1 MTWSELSED
10 LYERVSLYLD
20 QRQLQSLHLLNRHF
34 RRLVTSHVKLLT
46 PRQVSFEIPHVFP
59 QLDHLDLSRCWNE
72 TNDVTLITLAKSL
85 AKSDVE
91 LRTLNLSRC
100 HGVTNH
106 GIASVAVHLTHLEA
120 LNLSGCRSPSPI
132 DQVGY
137 AGVNGE
143 TLVGLHGLKSL
154 ILRWNPVTDASFE
167 VITKLTGLTELD
179 LGECHGLSGRAL
191 IGLKS
196 FKNMRKLN
204 LERTM
209 IGLEAIQV
217 IEELSNLE
225 SLSLRNCSEID
236 DFCLL
241 FLTPLTSL
249 VELNVSK
256 LYNITDQGVQ
266 HLLTLPN
273 LKILDLSYCT
283 RLSGDWNLQFKLE
296 LTELKL
302 ADCCSWATDRVLA
315 ELAPFVPKLRIL
327 KLENC
332 VQLTSE
338 GLKALTPLKLVDLD
352 LSFCVGIIDEDL
364 ELLAKISTLQELK
377 LAFCSLITNKALRHL
392 TALTGLKK
400 LVLNCCRHVTS
411 DGILSLFPLNKS
423 LTSLEIAACHGINPE
438 ALPFIS
444 QNFSYLENLNLS
456 WLSVTNE
463 QFKTL
468 KKLKNLTKV
477 EIQGCHELT
486 QEVLREFWY
495 LDGISSEIP

>member
-10 LYERVSLYLD
+10 VYELVCLYLD

-34 RRLVTSHVKLLT
+34 RRLVTSHLKLLT
-46 PRQVSFEIPHVFP
+46 PRQVSFEIPRVFP
-59 QLDHLDLSRCWNE
+59 RLDHLDLSRCWNE
-72 TNDVTLITLAKSL
+72 TNDVTIITLAKALS
-85 AKSDVE
+85 KSDVE

-100 HGVTNH
+100 HGVTNR
-106 GIASVAVHLTHLEA
+106 GIASVAGHLTQLEA

-132 DQVGY
+132 DRVGY

-167 VITKLTGLTELD
+167 VITKMTGLTELD
-179 LGECHGLSGRAL
+179 LGECHGLSGKAL
-191 IGLKS
+191 VGLKTLT
-196 FKNMRKLN
+196 KMHKLN

-209 IGLEAIQV
+209 IGVEAMQV
-217 IEELSNLE
+217 IEELTNLD

-236 DFCLL
+236 DFCLR
-241 FLTPLTSL
+241 FLRPLTGL
-249 VELNVSK
+249 MELNVSK
-256 LYNITDQGVQ
+256 LYNITDEGVQ
-266 HLLTLPN
+266 HLLSLPN

-283 RLSGDWNLQFKLE
+283 RLNGDWNLWFKLE
-296 LTELKL
+296 LIELRL
-302 ADCCSWATDRVLA
+302 ADCCSWATDSVLIG
-315 ELAPFVPKLRIL
+315 LAPFVPKLQTL

-338 GLKALTPLKLVDLD
+338 GLKALTPLKLINLD

-364 ELLAKISTLQELK
+364 EFLAKISTLQELK
-377 LAFCSLITNKALRHL
+377 LAFCSLITNEGLHHL

-400 LVLNCCRHVTS
+400 LVLDCCRHVTS
-411 DGILSLFPLNKS
+411 VGILSLSPLNKS
-423 LTSLEIAACHGINPE
+423 LTSLEIAACHGITPD
-438 ALPFIS
+438 AIPLIS

-456 WLSVTNE
+456 WLGVTNE

-468 KKLKNLTKV
+468 KKLKNLVKV

-486 QEVLREFWY
+486 QEVLCEFWY